1 MLRKATVRG
10 NKNSLYDT
18 YKMAIRWAS
27 DRIKEQGVIA
37 FVTNGSW
44 IDGNVDS
51 GIRACLVEEFSSV
64 YVLNLRGNQ
73 RTQGEVSRREG
84 GKVFGSGSRAPV
96 AITILVKN
104 PNAEHDGCRILYRD
118 IGDYLKQEE
127 KLEIL
132 REAVSISG
140 ISDWEEIT
148 PDKHYDWI
156 RQRDPAFEKFY
167 PMGSKEETGGEAN
180 DAIFGLYSQG
190 LNTSRDPYI
199 YNFSRDAC
207 AERGLRMTE
216 DYLAAVEEMV
226 QRQLSV
232 LDEHPD
238 MRRQFDRAVRNAIRT
253 QSELTEAEAIC
264 AQLLVFNRHQDLKEQ
279 FALAAEEAA
288 RSHSSNLKWDAN
300 LRDNLRRQQRTEY
313 DAGYIRKAAYRPF
326 VATNCYAD
334 YTLINSK
341 YLMDRIFPNSSSENQ
356 LICVPNIGAAKR
368 IFCAYD
374 RYDAGSSL

>member
-1 MLRKATVRG
+1 M
-10 NKNSLYDT
+10 
-18 YKMAIRWAS
+18 
-27 DRIKEQGVIA
+27 
-37 FVTNGSW
+37 F
-44 IDGNVDS
+44 
-51 GIRACLVEEFSSV
+51 
-64 YVLNLRGNQ
+64 LNLRGNQ
-73 RTQGEVSRREG
+73 RTQGEQSRREG

-140 ISDWEEIT
+140 ISDLERLRLINIT
-148 PDKHYDWI
+148 IGFW
-156 RQRDPAFEKFY
+156 QRDPAFEKFY

-253 QSELTEAEAIC
+253 QSELTEAIC

-300 LRDNLRRQQRTEY
+300 LRDNLRRQQR
-313 DAGYIRKAAYRPF
+313 
-326 VATNCYAD
+326 N
-334 YTLINSK
+334 
-341 YLMDRIFPNSSSENQ
+341 RI
-356 LICVPNIGAAKR
+356 
-368 IFCAYD
+368 
-374 RYDAGSSL
+374 